1 MRVSTIVTSVCA
13 AVLAVGADVSV
24 MEEIV
29 CKVNSDIITRG
40 ELEKD
45 RRMAEAELRQEGLTG
60 ARLTDAINSA
70 TKDVLR
76 GRIDRLLLVQ
86 KAKELDLKVDNEV
99 AKQLAEIQRKSGI
112 ADPEKFQQYVRE
124 QTGMSFEDYKAE
136 LKSQAQTQRVIRQE
150 ISGKIQ
156 FKREELE
163 KYYNAHQDEFQRKE
177 RIFLREILVSTE
189 GKDPTGISAAERKAK
204 DLVARARKGEKFT
217 DLVQTNS
224 DATTAQSGGDMP
236 PFEKG
241 QLMKQIEDA
250 VWEQPRG
257 YVTDPI
263 RLAQGFEIFK
273 VEEHHKAGLAAFEE
287 VETEVQ
293 DKLFQPRFDPEMRKF
308 LTKLRVDAFLEIKPG
323 YEDSGAAPGKNTA
336 WSDPAQLKPET
347 VTKEEVAAKGR
358 HKKLLGIPIPGTTTK
373 AAGTSSSH

>member
-189 GKDPTGISAAERKAK
+189 GKDPTG
-204 DLVARARKGEKFT
+204 
-217 DLVQTNS
+217 
-224 DATTAQSGGDMP
+224 
-236 PFEKG
+236 
-241 QLMKQIEDA
+241 
-250 VWEQPRG
+250 
-257 YVTDPI
+257 
-263 RLAQGFEIFK
+263 
-273 VEEHHKAGLAAFEE
+273 
-287 VETEVQ
+287 
-293 DKLFQPRFDPEMRKF
+293 
-308 LTKLRVDAFLEIKPG
+308 
-323 YEDSGAAPGKNTA
+323 
-336 WSDPAQLKPET
+336 
-347 VTKEEVAAKGR
+347 
-358 HKKLLGIPIPGTTTK
+358 
-373 AAGTSSSH
+373 